1 MARIIL
7 ALGLLV
13 PLGAAAVILAHGCGS
28 SGGGTS
34 SDGGGGED
42 AGKDTSATDG
52 PNGGMDG
59 GVDAGNLD
67 AARAAIKHVVI
78 INQENR
84 SFDSYFGTFPG
95 ADGIPMDGGTP
106 TVCVQDPRTHECVK
120 PYHDM
125 NDENAGGPHSAQAFA
140 DCTNDGGMNGF
151 IASAEG
157 KDGGKQYLCDAGD
170 I

>member
-1 MARIIL
+1 MARIFL

-13 PLGAAAVILAHGCGS
+13 PLGAAAMILAHGCGS
-28 SGGGTS
+28 SGGATS

-84 SFDSYFGTFPG
+84 SFDTYCGTFPG
-95 ADGIPMDGGTP
+95 ADGIPMAGGVP
-106 TVCVQDPRTHECVK
+106 TVCNDVPDAGCQK
-120 PYHDM
+120 PYHNK
-125 NDENAGGPHSAQAFA
+125 NDVNYGGPHGHSAFLA
-140 DCTNDGGMNGF
+140 CVGDGGMNGF
-151 IASAEG
+151 GASADHG
-157 KDGGKQYLCDAGD
+157 KECDAGS
-170 I
+170 IEPG